1 MLERNNEV
9 VYLHNLIDQI
19 EALEVIY
26 DGMVSNDIIKMLRQA
41 KTQAQTEERQYKEK
55 WLDEE
60 YKEPKGE
67 KENDD

>member
-1 MLERNNEV
+1 MFERNNEV

-60 YKEPKGE
+60 YKEPK
-67 KENDD
+67 